1 MASNMADGDI
11 IWTQRKRN
19 WCRTPFTFTVYT
31 LTADELGVK
40 SGILNQTFD
49 TTKLYRII
57 DLTIQRS
64 LLQRLFG
71 LSTIIIDARDQ
82 SSGGRIML
90 KNIIHG
96 YDVRR
101 ILQHAVDEARNVN
114 RVSTREF
121 MDADGDGY
129 ADGYADGDGY
139 DGGQAY

>member
-40 SGILNQTFD
+40 SGVLNQTFD

-82 SSGGRIML
+82 SSGGRIVL

>member
-40 SGILNQTFD
+40 SGVLNQTFD